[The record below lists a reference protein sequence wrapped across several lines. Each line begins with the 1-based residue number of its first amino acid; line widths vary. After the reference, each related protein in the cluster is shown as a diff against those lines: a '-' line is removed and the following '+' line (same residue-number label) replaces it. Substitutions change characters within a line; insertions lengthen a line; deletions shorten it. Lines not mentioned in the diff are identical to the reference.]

1 MKRVLRAGWGLTEPI
16 RRPIRNRLAR
26 FVSGCLTL
34 ALETS
39 ELALVLDM
47 LVAEQFRLQEMVA
60 ALRKRLDEIEVE
72 TQPPEERP

>member
-16 RRPIRNRLAR
+16 RRPIRDRLAR
-26 FVSGCLTL
+26 FVTGCLAR
-34 ALETS
+34 ALESS

-60 ALRKRLDEIEVE
+60 GLQTRLDAIETE
-72 TQPPEERP
+72 PQPAEERS

>member
-1 MKRVLRAGWGLTEPI
+1 MNRVLRAGWGLTEPI

-26 FVSGCLTL
+26 FVSGCLAR

-60 ALRKRLDEIEVE
+60 ALQKRLDEIEVE
-72 TQPPEERP
+72 PQPAEERP